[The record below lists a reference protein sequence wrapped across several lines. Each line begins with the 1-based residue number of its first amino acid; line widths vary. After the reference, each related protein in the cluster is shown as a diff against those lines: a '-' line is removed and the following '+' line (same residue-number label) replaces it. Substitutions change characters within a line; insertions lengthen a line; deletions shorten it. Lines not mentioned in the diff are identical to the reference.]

1 MKKKILLLILLL
13 FIIPIVTKAIEY
25 DKTIDKKIDNIISY
39 KEGYIELIDNTLY
52 SYINNELIS
61 TKQFT
66 DLNKLNIIELNNN
79 FLIVGIKNNTIKTYL
94 IDNKLKVLSNKE
106 TSYIITNGLPYLYK
120 YDNKIYTLFIND
132 GILTTNNIYIID
144 ENLDISETKLSN
156 ITNIKE
162 IIKSDYYILNNSGNI
177 IDNNTYYYNK
187 STYLNDNSIIVG
199 YKENELLEKNAVIN
213 FIDKEGYVLWQDDN
227 PDYYNYKDVTILENT
242 IYVLATNNIESFI
255 IKYDYTGKKLE
266 QEKISNDLPICFT
279 KVSNN
284 LYILTEN
291 NQLIYKYNI
300 SINKDNDIYGEL
312 KINGEPI
319 PYSTIKLEV
328 LPNSGYQLDSYEI
341 KDEQGN
347 NIEVIDNSFIMPD
360 SSITIKVN
368 YKETVINPET
378 VDMIFIVLAICSI
391 SLIVFTKTYKQYK
404 WLKG

>member
-25 DKTIDKKIDNIISY
+25 DKTIDTKIDNIISY

-199 YKENELLEKNAVIN
+199 YKENELLEKNAIIN

-347 NIEVIDNSFIMPD
+347 NIEVIDNSFIMPN

-391 SLIVFTKTYKQYK
+391 SLIVFTKTYKKYK

>member
-25 DKTIDKKIDNIISY
+25 DKTIDTKIDNIISY

-79 FLIVGIKNNTIKTYL
+79 FLIVGIKKNTIKTYL

-144 ENLDISETKLSN
+144 ENLEISETKLSN

-199 YKENELLEKNAVIN
+199 YKENELLEKNAIIN

-227 PDYYNYKDVTILENT
+227 TDYYNYKDVTILENT

-319 PYSTIKLEV
+319 PYSIIKLEV

>member
-25 DKTIDKKIDNIISY
+25 DKTIDTKIDNIISY

-199 YKENELLEKNAVIN
+199 YKENELLEKNATIN

-300 SINKDNDIYGEL
+300 SINKENDIYGEL

-347 NIEVIDNSFIMPD
+347 NIEVIDNSFIMPN

>member
-25 DKTIDKKIDNIISY
+25 DKTIDTKIDNIISY

-199 YKENELLEKNAVIN
+199 YKENELLEKNAIIN

-227 PDYYNYKDVTILENT
+227 TDYYNYKDVTILENT

-391 SLIVFTKTYKQYK
+391 SLIIFTKTYKQYK

>member
-25 DKTIDKKIDNIISY
+25 DKTIDTKIDNIISY

-199 YKENELLEKNAVIN
+199 YKENELLEKNAIIN

-242 IYVLATNNIESFI
+242 IYLLATNNIESFI

-266 QEKISNDLPICFT
+266 QEKISNDLPICFS

-300 SINKDNDIYGEL
+300 SINKENDIYGEL